1 MNTDLRKKTKN
12 SFEKDFLK
20 LLNNLIF
27 AKTMEIVRK
36 HRDINLVTTKRRRN
50 YLVSEPNYHQNI
62 LFSEN
67 LLAIERKKNG
77 NTYE

>member
-12 SFEKDFLK
+12 SFEKDFFK

-50 YLVSEPNYHQNI
+50 YLESEPNYHQNI